1 MIAGTYAGLRWG
13 RLRPAI
19 PRASGFNGG
28 IVFDCPRFARI
39 NMSYGICGGVTF
51 SLMACAL
58 VELLR
63 QGSARAE
70 RGHRQGFLMKKYVK

>member
-28 IVFDCPRFARI
+28 IVSDCPRFARAFANVSTPYACLSLI
-39 NMSYGICGGVTF
+39 VRIYVTRFARGSFYCNTPCGV
-51 SLMACAL
+51 L
-58 VELLR
+58 
-63 QGSARAE
+63 
-70 RGHRQGFLMKKYVK
+70 Y